1 MARAIIHQCC
11 DETGIPV
18 DVRVFT
24 VDEIMSADEIILC
37 STTKNVL
44 FVYEIDGQPV
54 GGKDAALRVKIQELF
69 SEKIYADTG
78 VRV

>member
-1 MARAIIHQCC
+1 MID
-11 DETGIPV
+11 DELLA
-18 DVRVFT
+18 
-24 VDEIMSADEIILC
+24 ADEIILC

-54 GGKDAALRVKIQELF
+54 GGKDAALREKLQALF